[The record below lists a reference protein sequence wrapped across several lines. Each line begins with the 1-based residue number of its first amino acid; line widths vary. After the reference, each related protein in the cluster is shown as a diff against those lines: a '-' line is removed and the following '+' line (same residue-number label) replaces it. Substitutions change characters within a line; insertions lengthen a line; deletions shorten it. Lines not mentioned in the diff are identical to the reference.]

1 MKEIRLLFIIILFIL
16 SFYSVKAIPTISN
29 ITIQPSEPWLGENVF
44 TSFACYDQNYSIKQV
59 YANVIGPNRTFII
72 LNDSFTEINNTYS
85 HTIDHSNLP
94 NAGTYNITLYCENL
108 NDENKT
114 DSKTFTVDELNSSIE
129 NISPSPGYIGD
140 EIEIDVNVKVNDIPL
155 EPPEIVNFTVY
166 FNDQEKPLNSFSYDT
181 DNDWW
186 ILRIDAPSS
195 TGTYDVDVV
204 TKYDEVISNSSIT
217 TEIKQPLQFDL
228 LNISNSWV
236 MPDDKITLTFKGL
249 FKGSAIDLKKEYLNI
264 KIVSDVCSIQSISQ
278 VGNYSYVEILAPN
291 LSPGKHNL
299 NINFSYMDFVKDI
312 SEKIE
317 YVLSIS
323 GSILDSD
330 DEAVDT
336 ELRFENDEIDE
347 TFVTESNGS
356 YSGHLPIGV
365 YDLELIFPNSK
376 LFLDDV
382 TIEEF
387 NNPIKFDKTTTEISI
402 QGIDIVDIFVYE
414 IALNYSDVYLEI
426 EYDDSKIFD
435 ENNIVVYKCE
445 NWNFGKKTCSGDW
458 NLIDPEIDKVMDL
471 VKVNTTTLS
480 AFLIG
485 YKREMNLEFSL
496 DKDEYF
502 LKDTIKITGTVKD
515 NDRSPIQDVEIKMS
529 ISDTSITAST
539 KSDNNG
545 KFSLEFQGPESEGTY
560 TVSVTAEKSSL
571 TSVSKSTTIKFVKKE
586 SLSLKVPSEIEVK
599 KGENASVEI
608 LITNT
613 GKTDLFD
620 LTLSLTGIP
629 EEYYTSFT
637 TQIDQIKV
645 EEEKKIPIAFIIP
658 GNASEG
664 SHTGKFKV
672 TYDDSYQEGE
682 FILTILNEE
691 ENETSSNSTA
701 KGFQFPSILPTAY
714 VTLPFE
720 GFDILSLS
728 LFAVFTFSTSFWL
741 KKRNKFNA
749 KLERNHVMNL
759 LLDIK
764 REINREPRRIESVK
778 QEITEND

>member
-1 MKEIRLLFIIILFIL
+1 MKKIRLLFIIILFIL

-29 ITIQPSEPWLGENVF
+29 ITIQPSKPWLGEDVF
-44 TSFACYDQNYSIKQV
+44 TSFVCYDQNYSIKQV
-59 YANVIGPNRTFII
+59 YANVIGPNRTFMI

-85 HTIDHSNLP
+85 HTIDHSNLS
-94 NAGTYNITLYCENL
+94 NAGTYNITLYCENV

-114 DSKTFTVDELNSSIE
+114 DSKTFTVYEITSSIE

-140 EIEIDVNVKVNDIPL
+140 EIEIDVNIKVNDIPL
-155 EPPEIVNFTVY
+155 KPPEIVNFTVY
-166 FNDQEKPLNSFSYDT
+166 FNDQEKNLNSFSYDT

-204 TKYDEVISNSSIT
+204 TKYDEVTSNSSIT
-217 TEIKQPLQFDL
+217 IEVKQALQFDL
-228 LNISNSWV
+228 LDISKSWII
-236 MPDDKITLTFKGL
+236 PDDIITFTFEGL
-249 FKGSAIDLKKEYLNI
+249 FKGSVIDLKKEYLNI
-264 KIVSDVCSIQSISQ
+264 TIGSDVCSIQDISQ
-278 VGNYSYVEILAPN
+278 VGNYSYVEILASD
-291 LSPGKHNL
+291 LSPGKHDL
-299 NINFSYMDFVKDI
+299 NIIFSYMDFVKDI
-312 SEKIE
+312 SEEIE

-323 GSILDSD
+323 GSILNSD

-336 ELRFENDEIDE
+336 ELRFKNDEIDE
-347 TFVTESNGS
+347 TFVTESNSS
-356 YSGHLPIGV
+356 YSGRLPIGV

-382 TIEEF
+382 MIDEF
-387 NNPIKFDKTTTEISI
+387 NNPIKFDKTAIETDLKDIEVIEIFVFEIS
-402 QGIDIVDIFVYE
+402 
-414 IALNYSDVYLEI
+414 LNYSDVYLEM
-426 EYDDSKIFD
+426 EYDDSLTSD
-435 ENNIVVYKCE
+435 EDNIVVYKCE

-458 NLIDPEIDKVMDL
+458 DHINPEINEVENLI
-471 VKVNTTTLS
+471 KVNTTTLS

-485 YKREMNLEFSL
+485 YKKEMHLEFSL

-515 NDRSPIQDVEIKMS
+515 NDGSPIPDVDIKVS

-539 KSDNNG
+539 ESDNNG
-545 KFSLEFQGPESEGTY
+545 EFSLEFQGPENEGTY

-571 TSVSKSTTIKFVKKE
+571 TSVSKSTTIKLVKKE
-586 SLSLKVPSEIEVK
+586 SLSIVIPSDIELKG
-599 KGENASVEI
+599 GENASTEI

-637 TQIDQIKV
+637 TQIDQIKIG
-645 EEEKKIPIAFIIP
+645 EEKKLPITFIIP
-658 GNASEG
+658 EDASEG

-672 TYDDSYQEGE
+672 TYDDTYEEGE
-682 FILTILNEE
+682 FILTILRSDK
-691 ENETSSNSTA
+691 NETSSNSTS
-701 KGFQFPSILPTAY
+701 KGFQFPSISLPTAY
-714 VTLPFE
+714 VALPFE
-720 GFDILSLS
+720 GFDIISLS
-728 LFAVFTFSTSFWL
+728 LFAIFTFSTSVWL

-764 REINREPRRIESVK
+764 REINREPRRIE
-778 QEITEND
+778 